1 MQQKVTFNLGLDKS
15 QSNIEQDSHNQQ
27 EQPAIAEMGD
37 RLATTD
43 MDRKVGAA
51 VLLSAGGSWVPI
63 ITQCRLDQGLPPY
76 QLAS

>member
-1 MQQKVTFNLGLDKS
+1 MQQKVTFNLGLDNR

-27 EQPAIAEMGD
+27 EQPAIDEMGD

-51 VLLSAGGSWVPI
+51 VLLSAGGVGSP
-63 ITQCRLDQGLPPY
+63 L
-76 QLAS
+76 